1 MEPYIK
7 VLGVVEAGFPGTAEE
22 DIHEMSLD
30 DFLIQKREASYML
43 RVKGD
48 SMIDAGIIEGDYVI
62 VERGAQP
69 KIGDIVIARIDGAFT
84 MKYYRKDASGNVYLE
99 AANGAYPP
107 LYPSQDLVI
116 EAVVRANVRKYE

>member
-1 MEPYIK
+1 MESYLK

-62 VERGAQP
+62 VERGSQP
-69 KIGDIVIARIDGAFT
+69 KVGDIVIARIDGAFT
-84 MKYYRKDASGNVYLE
+84 MKYYRKDTSGNLYLE
-99 AANGAYPP
+99 AANGEYPP

-116 EAVVRANVRKYE
+116 EAVVRASVRKYQ